1 LPSGSIGADHGL
13 DASLG
18 QIVKDFVAVIT
29 LISEEPI
36 GIGIV
41 KPHQRLIAFDPR
53 APHRF
58 HFEGER
64 VAFGIRAEM
73 DFGREAAARA
83 AERLLLLIPPLRR
96 LHADASAGGP
106 RLARISKAASP
117 RACSAA

>member
-1 LPSGSIGADHGL
+1 MPRLAKSSRISSP
-13 DASLG
+13 
-18 QIVKDFVAVIT
+18 VIT

-41 KPHQRLIAFDPR
+41 KPHQRLIAFDLMR
-53 APHRF
+53 LAAG

-83 AERLLLLIPPLRR
+83 AERLLLLIPPFT
-96 LHADASAGGP
+96 P
-106 RLARISKAASP
+106 AA
-117 RACSAA
+117 C